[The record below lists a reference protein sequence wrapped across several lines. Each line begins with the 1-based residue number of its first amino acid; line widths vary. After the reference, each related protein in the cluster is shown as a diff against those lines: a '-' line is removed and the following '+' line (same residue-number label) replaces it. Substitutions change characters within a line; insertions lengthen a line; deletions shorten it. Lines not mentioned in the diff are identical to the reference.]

1 MKDVVTKECQ
11 SGQETIF
18 NMKLKRSQFLVKNF
32 TSGKI
37 KVTLGS
43 NDTFSTI
50 SSGCFENVFNNV
62 DDRKS
67 GTAEAVDIIKVVAEQ
82 TGEVEISSIDF

>member
-1 MKDVVTKECQ
+1 MKDVQQKTLEAGV
-11 SGQETIF
+11 ETTF
-18 NMKLKRSQFLVKNF
+18 TMKLQRSQFLVKNF

-37 KVTLGS
+37 KVTLG
-43 NDTFSTI
+43 NNGTFSTI

-62 DDRKS
+62 DDKKS
-67 GTAEAVDIIKVVAEQ
+67 GTAEAVNTIKVVAEQ

>member
-18 NMKLKRSQFLVKNF
+18 NMELKRSQFLVKNF

-37 KVTLGS
+37 KVTLGN

-50 SSGCFENVFNNV
+50 SSGCFENVFNNIFV
-62 DDRKS
+62 IVGVCITNTSDSYLFIRC
-67 GTAEAVDIIKVVAEQ
+67 TVIIN
-82 TGEVEISSIDF
+82 I

>member
-1 MKDVVTKECQ
+1 MKDVQQKTLEAGV
-11 SGQETIF
+11 ETTF
-18 NMKLKRSQFLVKNF
+18 TMKLQRSQFLVKNF

-37 KVTLGS
+37 KVTLG
-43 NDTFSTI
+43 NNGTFSTI

-67 GTAEAVDIIKVVAEQ
+67 GTAEAVNTIKIVAEQ